1 MLMLVAKLQ
10 LSLVL
15 ELVFFDCLDE
25 TFFFFY
31 VKYLQMSAVV
41 SKCIQRE
48 LLVRDCSLL
57 L

>member
-25 TFFFFY
+25 TFFFSY

-48 LLVRDCSLL
+48 LLGHDCSLL